1 MIAEFNVYG
10 VYVPAL
16 LIFAV
21 IAFLLAYVLRR
32 ALDAADLYR
41 FVWHRPLFDL
51 ALFVIMFGVVT
62 ALAEPA
68 IGVLRHLA
76 PRVIV

>member
-10 VYVPAL
+10 VFVPAL
-16 LIFAV
+16 AVFAG
-21 IAFLLAYVLRR
+21 IAFLLMLVLRQM
-32 ALDAADLYR
+32 LEAANLYR

-51 ALFVIMFGVVT
+51 ALFVIVFGAVV
-62 ALAEPA
+62 ALAGPA
-68 IGVLRHLA
+68 LGVLRELA

>member
-16 LIFAV
+16 LIFAM
-21 IAFLLAYVLRR
+21 IAFSLALAVRR
-32 ALDAADLYR
+32 VLDAADLYR

-51 ALFVIMFGVVT
+51 ALFVILFGAVT